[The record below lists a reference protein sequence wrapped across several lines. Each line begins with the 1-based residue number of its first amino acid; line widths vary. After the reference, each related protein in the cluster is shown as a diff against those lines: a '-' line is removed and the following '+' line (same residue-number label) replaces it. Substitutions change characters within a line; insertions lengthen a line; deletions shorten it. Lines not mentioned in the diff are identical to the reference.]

1 MFSLLP
7 AWHGM
12 CFILIVNQ
20 NYYTKHLLL
29 KENRPVIY
37 NGVLVVRLKYMFS
50 LFKFSVMFLHLTTIL
65 FEFINIFLFCGI
77 FLAGPPCPST
87 SSLTE
92 SSPCPSRLEC
102 RTFSWVAL
110 DWDPCLL
117 APGVT
122 CGTGKQRRQIK
133 CQSEGREV
141 EDSWWVL
148 TIFVIAW
155 LQSSDSTIS
164 VSHIYF
170 RYMISWI
177 YFLSVPKRLVLTDWY
192 FYLFLVDANVM
203 LIFSTQTN
211 FENQKDI
218 SSQFLWSYS
227 S

>member
-1 MFSLLP
+1 MHLMPFLITIATRRVMFSLLP
-7 AWHGM
+7 AWHAM
-12 CFILIVNQ
+12 CFILSGNQ

-29 KENRPVIY
+29 IENQPDIY
-37 NGVLVVRLKYMFS
+37 NRVLVVRLKCMFS
-50 LFKFSVMFLHLTTIL
+50 LLKFSVMFLHLTIIL

-77 FLAGPPCPST
+77 FPAGPPCPST

-148 TIFVIAW
+148 TIFVIA
-155 LQSSDSTIS
+155 
-164 VSHIYF
+164 
-170 RYMISWI
+170 
-177 YFLSVPKRLVLTDWY
+177 
-192 FYLFLVDANVM
+192 
-203 LIFSTQTN
+203 
-211 FENQKDI
+211 
-218 SSQFLWSYS
+218 
-227 S
+227 